1 MTWIFCKK
9 IVPNLLFPAAVRP
22 QTFWYG
28 PGRVAT
34 AYSTDKYKYQRMK
47 IRVS

>member
-22 QTFWYG
+22 QTFCNA

-34 AYSTDKYKYQRMK
+34 AYSTDKYKYRMMK